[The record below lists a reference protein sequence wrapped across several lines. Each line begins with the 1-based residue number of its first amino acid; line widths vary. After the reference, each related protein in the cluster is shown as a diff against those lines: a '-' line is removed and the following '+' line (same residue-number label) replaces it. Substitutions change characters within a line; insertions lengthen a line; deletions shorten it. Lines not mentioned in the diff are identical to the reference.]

1 MNDNN
6 KKKIWKLI
14 QHHGDQIKNN
24 LKTSSYAPKREK
36 SLCAY
41 LFVNKNNF
49 GKSYKDIS
57 DEKFCELAT
66 YIKNING

>member
-24 LKTSSYAPKREK
+24 LKPHPMHPKGRNQG
-36 SLCAY
+36 CAY
-41 LFVNKNNF
+41 LFVNK
-49 GKSYKDIS
+49 K
-57 DEKFCELAT
+57 
-66 YIKNING
+66 